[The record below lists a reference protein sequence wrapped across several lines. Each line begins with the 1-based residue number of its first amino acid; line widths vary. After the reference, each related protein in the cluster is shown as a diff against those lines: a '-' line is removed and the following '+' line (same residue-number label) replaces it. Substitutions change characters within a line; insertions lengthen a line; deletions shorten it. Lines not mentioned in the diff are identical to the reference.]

1 MRGWFWVYARYD
13 WFRGLAK
20 RAPRDEVPLRTFYNS
35 YTQQYEQMRLTE
47 LQQLVLQGRIQVTRP
62 PITDDHEAQ
71 VCSSQRILRLV

>member
-13 WFRGLAK
+13 WYRGFAK

-47 LQQLVLQGRIQVTRP
+47 LQQLVLQGRIQETRP
-62 PITDDHEAQ
+62 PMTDGPESQA
-71 VCSSQRILRLV
+71 CGSQRILRLI